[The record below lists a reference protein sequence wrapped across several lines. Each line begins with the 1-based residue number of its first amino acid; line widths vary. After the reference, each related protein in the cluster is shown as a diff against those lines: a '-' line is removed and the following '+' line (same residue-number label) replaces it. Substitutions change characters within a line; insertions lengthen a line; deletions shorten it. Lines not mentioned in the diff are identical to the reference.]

1 VVLFFYGDR
10 AMNSVVYFNAVAQ
23 STDGTLDRTGI
34 IANATTTEQEFT
46 GMTGNGLAEF
56 AAWDVGASGDLAT
69 ATLVLWRKVDDLDG
83 DSWQVMAT
91 LTAGTPRVIGQ
102 FPNGK
107 YKVVVTGRVAE
118 TIQCLLQAV

>member
-1 VVLFFYGDR
+1 
-10 AMNSVVYFNAVAQ
+10 MNSVVYFNAVAQ